1 MRYAAAI
8 VTALVFSLTG
18 IRKTVLSAERVKLLE
33 QMLLLL
39 VAVRGRLEY
48 YRDPVGEL
56 IDILCETDGLKGLRF
71 LEKCRR
77 LEKSGMPFCE
87 AWKKAVTEGGLSPP
101 LKKCDVEQLLAAGA
115 AIGTANL
122 DSQLD
127 KLKMHS
133 DLLNGIIVRA
143 RSEAD
148 KNGRIYSSLG
158 VSAGIIA
165 GLMFL

>member
-1 MRYAAAI
+1 M
-8 VTALVFSLTG
+8 TALVFSLTG
-18 IRKTVLSAERVKLLE
+18 IRKTLLSTERVKLLE

-39 VAVRGRLEY
+39 VTVRGRLEY

-56 IDILCETDGLKGLRF
+56 IDFLCETDGLDGLCFLDKCRS
-71 LEKCRR
+71 LEKD
-77 LEKSGMPFCE
+77 GTPFCE
-87 AWKKAVTEGGLSPP
+87 AWKNAVLESGLSPP
-101 LKKCDVEQLLAAGA
+101 LKKCDMEQLLSVGA

-127 KLKMHS
+127 KLKMHG
-133 DLLNGIIVRA
+133 DLLNEIIVRA

-148 KNGRIYSSLG
+148 KNGRIYASIG

-165 GLMFL
+165 GLMIL